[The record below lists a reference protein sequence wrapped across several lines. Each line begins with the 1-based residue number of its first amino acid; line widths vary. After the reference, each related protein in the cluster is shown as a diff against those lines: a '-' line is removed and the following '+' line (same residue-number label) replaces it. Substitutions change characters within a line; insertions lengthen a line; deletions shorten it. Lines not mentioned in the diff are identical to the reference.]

1 MPALRLFKFRA
12 YKQAQA
18 RFGYSIKI
26 VYPRF
31 RTKRNQ
37 SQTTSMLLLGLL
49 FEHVRKSR
57 GERRSLSPHVWET
70 APSNI
75 FSQNLR
81 KPPPMKT
88 NELRSYSVEKTERE
102 REKKLW
108 EVVSGKREPQ
118 KCMCVWACVSVRESE
133 EGFIVRGR
141 GSTNA
146 RVNVRASVCECA
158 CESACVCACECV
170 REGRSLAEI
179 FNLEKLSDVLRRS
192 SEVLSQVL
200 TVSVHKISCFCST

>member
-1 MPALRLFKFRA
+1 M
-12 YKQAQA
+12 
-18 RFGYSIKI
+18 
-26 VYPRF
+26 
-31 RTKRNQ
+31 
-37 SQTTSMLLLGLL
+37 
-49 FEHVRKSR
+49 
-57 GERRSLSPHVWET
+57 
-70 APSNI
+70 
-75 FSQNLR
+75 
-81 KPPPMKT
+81 
-88 NELRSYSVEKTERE
+88 
-102 REKKLW
+102 
-108 EVVSGKREPQ
+108 
-118 KCMCVWACVSVRESE
+118 SVRESE